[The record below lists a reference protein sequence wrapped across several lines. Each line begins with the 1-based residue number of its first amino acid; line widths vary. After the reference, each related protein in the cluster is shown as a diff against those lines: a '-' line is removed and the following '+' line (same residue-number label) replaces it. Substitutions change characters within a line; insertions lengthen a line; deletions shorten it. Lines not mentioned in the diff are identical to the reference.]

1 MQLVYHWNLGIH
13 LLQTAITQ
21 VHQFLT
27 DPKRYG
33 VEEETLLRFPMP
45 LKKQK
50 IEEAKKN
57 ADQCVEFPLVLD
69 QSIEILEVVLN
80 DLIEETSAY
89 QEDVLTQ
96 LIELLKEVMPSLRLY
111 LIAFFNEETPR
122 QPQIVLESYY
132 RLVSLSMHL
141 EMYMN
146 TKTTLEHSKH
156 LQDDGDTLF
165 DSKRNPLLGALPDS
179 MIELQ
184 SILSNGSLPL
194 NECGIRMI
202 PV

>member
-13 LLQTAITQ
+13 LLQTAIAQ
-21 VHQFLT
+21 VRQFLT

-45 LKKQK
+45 LKKQR

-80 DLIEETSAY
+80 DLIEETSTY

-111 LIAFFNEETPR
+111 LIVFFNEETPR

-165 DSKRNPLLGALPDS
+165 GSKRNPLLGALPDS

>member
-21 VHQFLT
+21 VHQFLA

-45 LKKQK
+45 LKKQRMQK
-50 IEEAKKN
+50 AKED
-57 ADQCVEFPLVLD
+57 ADHCVEFPLALD

-80 DLIEETSAY
+80 DLIEQTSTY

-111 LIAFFNEETPR
+111 LISFFNDETLR

-132 RLVSLSMHL
+132 RLASLAMHL

-146 TKTTLEHSKH
+146 TKTTLEHSKK
-156 LQDDGDTLF
+156 LQNDSSTLF
-165 DSKRNPLLGALPDS
+165 DSKRNPLIGTLPDS
-179 MIELQ
+179 MVELQ
-184 SILSNGSLPL
+184 SILSNGRLPL
-194 NECGIRMI
+194 NECGIRMV